1 MGAASSVAEQQPAGE
16 GLQPTGLAPI
26 VLPAAVVEI
35 AERLERAGFETW
47 AVGGALRDH
56 LLGGRTEEV
65 DLATAAT
72 PEQILQLFRRTVP
85 VGVTHG
91 TVGVLGS
98 SGRLYEVTTF
108 RRDVQTDGRHA
119 VVEFGVSLQD
129 DLARRDFTINALAYH
144 PGREVWEDP
153 FGGRADLDAGV
164 LRAVGDAASRFRE
177 DYLRILRAIRFAA
190 RFGFRIEP
198 ATWDAALAAAPG
210 LAGLSA
216 ERVRDEWF
224 KGLRTARSV
233 AELIRLWHEVGAA
246 RVWLPELAE
255 AWMAAEPG
263 YELRDPVVLTAVLTQ
278 APSDV
283 LRRLR
288 GSNEE
293 IARARALERGPA
305 RPQSSD
311 ALGARRWLAA
321 VGSAADDLMLAEHYR
336 LGTDPPWAG
345 DVAGVRARREAT
357 NRSGLAVS
365 GDDLLAL
372 GLPAGPALGAVL
384 DRLLAA
390 VLADPSLNRK
400 DRLLELARQ

>member
-1 MGAASSVAEQQPAGE
+1 MAESGAKGLPPLSLPDEVVAIAEQ
-16 GLQPTGLAPI
+16 
-26 VLPAAVVEI
+26 
-35 AERLERAGFETW
+35 LERAGFETW

-56 LLGGRTEEV
+56 LLGLRTEEV

-72 PEQILQLFRRTVP
+72 PEQILELFRRTVP
-85 VGVTHG
+85 VGVEHG
-91 TVGVLGS
+91 TVGVLGR

-108 RRDVQTDGRHA
+108 RRDVRTDGRRA

-144 PGREVWEDP
+144 PGRNAWEDP
-153 FGGRADLDAGV
+153 YGGRADLDAGL

-190 RFGFRIEP
+190 RFGFHIEP
-198 ATWDAALAAAPG
+198 GTWDAAVAAAPG

-224 KGLRTARSV
+224 KGLRTAQSL
-233 AELIRLWHEVGAA
+233 AELIRLWHAVGAA
-246 RVWLPELAE
+246 RIWLPELAE
-255 AWMAAEPG
+255 QWTGPDAAPDP
-263 YELRDPVVLTAVLTQ
+263 RDPVVLTAVLVSHP
-278 APSDV
+278 ADV

-288 GSNEE
+288 GSNDET
-293 IARARALERGPA
+293 ARARALERGPA
-305 RPQSSD
+305 APDSSG
-311 ALGARRWLAA
+311 APGARRWLAA
-321 VGSAADDLMLAEHYR
+321 VGNGADDLILAARYR
-336 LGTDPPWAG
+336 QGGGPAWAA
-345 DVAGVRARREAT
+345 DIAGVRSRGEAT
-357 NRSGLAVS
+357 TRSGLAVS

-384 DRLLAA
+384 DRLLTA
-390 VLADPSLNRK
+390 VLADPSLNQK